1 MTPIRRQNLQR
12 LLKPRHVAVIGGR
25 DAETAIH
32 VCKRIGFEGPIW
44 PVNPKRDTLGDI
56 RCFSSV
62 DELPQAPD
70 AVFLAVP
77 AKPAIDIVARL
88 AQQGAGGVV
97 CYTAGFSA
105 DGKQGG
111 KADQPLVDAVG
122 DMALVGPNCYGL
134 INYIDRVALWPFA
147 QGGFCPGFGAAVI
160 TQSGML
166 SSDITMNQRSVP
178 LAYMVSAGN
187 QSVLQL
193 EDYIDVLCERDE
205 VNAIGLHIEGLKDIE
220 SFSRVA
226 RKALERNKP
235 IVVLKTGTSKIGSRL
250 TISHTGSLSC
260 TNELYQALFE
270 RLGIISV
277 TNPAQMLE
285 TLKFICVAGIPRGNR
300 MMGFTCSGGSATM
313 LADYA
318 EKIDLEFPQPSSHVA
333 ADLVEKLPV
342 IADVSNPLD
351 YTPPIWG
358 IPEKVQPVFEAALAD
373 FYDTALIV
381 QDFPLPGL
389 DESKPFYL
397 NDLQSFIQATSKA
410 RLPGAV
416 CSTLPE
422 NIDKQTREF
431 LIANKVT
438 PLQGIHEALDAINA
452 AAWYGRQ
459 QAFVLDNISS
469 ELVMADRCDEV
480 YPNDEWNSKVELKA
494 AGLKIPE
501 GRLVDGMNAAGAAQ
515 ELGFPVALKMNSPRI
530 AHKTEIGAVCLG
542 LKNVREVHKA
552 VRTMRTDV
560 ARTNPELVT
569 DTFLVERMVHK
580 PLAELMVDIR
590 TDSQFGLVMTLSSGG
605 ALIEL
610 IADAVTLI
618 LPASD
623 VEILLALEKLKISR
637 LLNGFRGSA
646 AVNKHKLTETIKRLA
661 NYVKAN
667 TNRIAENEINQ
678 LIVIADDVYVVDVLM
693 QLRRHA
699 VDKVIS
705 A

>member
-1 MTPIRRQNLQR
+1 M
-12 LLKPRHVAVIGGR
+12 
-25 DAETAIH
+25 
-32 VCKRIGFEGPIW
+32 
-44 PVNPKRDTLGDI
+44 
-56 RCFSSV
+56 
-62 DELPQAPD
+62 
-70 AVFLAVP
+70 
-77 AKPAIDIVARL
+77 
-88 AQQGAGGVV
+88 
-97 CYTAGFSA
+97 
-105 DGKQGG
+105 
-111 KADQPLVDAVG
+111 
-122 DMALVGPNCYGL
+122 
-134 INYIDRVALWPFA
+134 
-147 QGGFCPGFGAAVI
+147 
-160 TQSGML
+160 
-166 SSDITMNQRSVP
+166 
-178 LAYMVSAGN
+178 
-187 QSVLQL
+187 
-193 EDYIDVLCERDE
+193 
-205 VNAIGLHIEGLKDIE
+205 
-220 SFSRVA
+220 A
-226 RKALERNKP
+226 RKTLERNKP

-250 TISHTGSLSC
+250 TISHTGSLSG

-342 IADVSNPLD
+342 IADASNPLD

-373 FYDTALIV
+373 PYDAALIV

-410 RLPGAV
+410 GLPGAL

-422 NIDKQTREF
+422 NIDEQTREF

-623 VEILLALEKLKISR
+623 VEILLALEKLKISH

-646 AVNKHKLTETIKRLA
+646 AVNKHRLTETIKRLA

-667 TNRIAENEINQ
+667 TNRIAEIEINP
-678 LIVIADDVYVVDVLM
+678 LFVFADDVYVVDVLM